1 MRYLQA
7 IISYVT
13 LKYNMPVVSR
23 HILKLSLTKKVGK
36 AEPGLSYFL
45 RKSEHLT
52 LMDLIDHMRLQND
65 YEAYLK
71 ALILRHEKNYKGS
84 LEMVANDRNKA
95 LVPFKTKLYYNLK
108 RFDEI
113 EKIASS
119 GYDVLGKLSA
129 DQQEILVRNL
139 LKNNKY
145 QLIEKMIDVTEKNK
159 TNLEELYHQEKDDL
173 FYQYSWSNYRENIL
187 EGVDTDSPLEA
198 IKAAID

>member
-1 MRYLQA
+1 MRYLQG

-71 ALILRHEKNYKGS
+71 ALILGHEKNYKGS
-84 LEMVANDRNKA
+84 LEMR
-95 LVPFKTKLYYNLK
+95 
-108 RFDEI
+108 
-113 EKIASS
+113 S
-119 GYDVLGKLSA
+119 
-129 DQQEILVRNL
+129 
-139 LKNNKY
+139 
-145 QLIEKMIDVTEKNK
+145 
-159 TNLEELYHQEKDDL
+159 EELTSELQSR
-173 FYQYSWSNYRENIL
+173 F
-187 EGVDTDSPLEA
+187 
-198 IKAAID
+198 